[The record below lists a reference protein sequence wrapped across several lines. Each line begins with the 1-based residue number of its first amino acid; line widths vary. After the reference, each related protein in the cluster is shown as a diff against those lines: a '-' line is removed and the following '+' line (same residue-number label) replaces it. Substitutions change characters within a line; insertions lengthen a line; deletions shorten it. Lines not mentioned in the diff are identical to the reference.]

1 MDESNT
7 APEKMDKQIKKTSR
21 LAIASLVASFF
32 ALLGFLFC
40 FYCEGNLPR
49 PFYVSSLI
57 RVTVLCIIVLALCI
71 IALIAILVRSKQL
84 KGRRY
89 AIASIIVTALILG
102 MLLPTLGKEREF
114 SKCSRCG
121 RNLWKLGAEIRTYAK
136 AHDGYLPAATK
147 WCDLLIEHNKS
158 LPKDIYKCPS
168 AKHGSCNYAFNKNL
182 DCLRLAD
189 VPDTVVLLFEAD
201 EGWNLTGGVELLT
214 TRHHSGC
221 NVLFANG
228 SVPNYHEGILERIKD
243 PTHWEIKAALEQPK
257 YTFDP
262 NYGSQQL
269 PSTTQL
275 KIKPLGSPGP

>member
-1 MDESNT
+1 MDESKT

-21 LAIASLVASFF
+21 LAIAS
-32 ALLGFLFC
+32 
-40 FYCEGNLPR
+40 
-49 PFYVSSLI
+49 
-57 RVTVLCIIVLALCI
+57 
-71 IALIAILVRSKQL
+71 
-84 KGRRY
+84 
-89 AIASIIVTALILG
+89 IIVTALILG
-102 MLLPTLGKEREF
+102 MLLPTLRKERER
-114 SKCSRCG
+114 SKCLRCG

-168 AKHGSCNYAFNKNL
+168 AKHGTCNYAFNKNL
-182 DCLRLAD
+182 DGLCLAD

-214 TRHHSGC
+214 TRRHHGGC

-228 SVPNYHEGILERIKD
+228 SGQNYHEGILERIKD

-262 NYGSQQL
+262 NYGWQQL
-269 PSTTQL
+269 PSTKQL